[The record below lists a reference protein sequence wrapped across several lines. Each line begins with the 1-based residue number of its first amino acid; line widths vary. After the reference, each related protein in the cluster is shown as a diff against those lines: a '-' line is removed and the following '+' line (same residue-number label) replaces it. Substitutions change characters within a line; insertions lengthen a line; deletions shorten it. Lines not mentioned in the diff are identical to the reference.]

1 VIYPGPVARL
11 IEELGKLP
19 GVGPKTAQRLAFHV
33 LETDIH
39 QVKQLAEALLAAKAQ
54 TVSCSVCHNITDVD
68 PCRLCRNPERDG
80 RLVCVVEGPKD
91 VAALERSH
99 GYHGLYHVLHG
110 AWSPMEGVGLE
121 KLRVKEL
128 VQRLQ
133 RGGITEVILATNPD
147 LEGEATAMYLSRLL
161 RPLGVKVTRIA
172 HGLPVGGE
180 LDYAADDTI
189 ARALQGRRE
198 M

>member
-1 VIYPGPVARL
+1 MIYPGPVARL
-11 IEELGKLP
+11 IEQLGKLP

-33 LETDIH
+33 LETSVHEI
-39 QVKQLAEALLAAKAQ
+39 QQLAEALLAAKAQ
-54 TVSCSVCHNITDVD
+54 TVNCSVCHNITDVD
-68 PCRLCRNPERDG
+68 PCRLCKSPERD
-80 RLVCVVEGPKD
+80 RQLVCVVESPKD

-99 GYHGLYHVLHG
+99 EYRGLYHVLHG
-110 AWSPMEGVGLE
+110 AWSPMAGVGPE
-121 KLRVKEL
+121 KLRIKEL
-128 VQRLQ
+128 VERLKA
-133 RGGITEVILATNPD
+133 GGIVEVILATNPD

-161 RPLGVKVTRIA
+161 RGLGVKVTRIA

>member
-1 VIYPGPVARL
+1 MIYPGPVARL
-11 IEELGKLP
+11 IEELTKLP
-19 GVGPKTAQRLAFHV
+19 GVGPKTAQRLAFHI
-33 LETDIH
+33 LETDAGDV
-39 QVKQLAEALLAAKAQ
+39 QRLAESLLSVRSQ
-54 TVSCSVCHNITDVD
+54 ILNCSVCHNITDVD
-68 PCRLCRNPERDG
+68 PCRLCRNPERD
-80 RLVCVVEGPKD
+80 RQLVCVVEGPRD

-99 GYHGLYHVLHG
+99 EYRGLYHVLHG

-128 VQRLQ
+128 VERIKM
-133 RGGITEVILATNPD
+133 GEISEVIIATNPD

-161 RPLGVKVTRIA
+161 KPLDVKVTRIA

>member
-33 LETDIH
+33 LETDVH
-39 QVKQLAEALLAAKAQ
+39 EVKQLADALLAARAQ
-54 TVSCSVCHNITDVD
+54 TFTCSVCHNITEVD
-68 PCRLCRNPERDG
+68 PCRLCRSPERD
-80 RLVCVVEGPKD
+80 RQLVCVVESPKD
-91 VAALERSH
+91 VVALERSH
-99 GYHGLYHVLHG
+99 EYRGLYHVLHG

-121 KLRVKEL
+121 KLRIQEL
-128 VQRLQ
+128 VDRLK
-133 RGGITEVILATNPD
+133 RGGIVEVILATNPD

-161 RPLGVKVTRIA
+161 RSLGVKVTRIA